1 VPEEARFAPAR
12 ARENG
17 HEDAAGGSPIS
28 PLGQR
33 PVGAGRWSRPARSGD
48 NGGMAKLSASQ
59 IYTLLLDGG
68 FSPEDAK
75 IMTAIAGAE
84 SARDV
89 GAVGDVALQT
99 DKWGPS
105 VGLFQIRTLNAE
117 RGTGSDRDIEH
128 LTGDPEAQVRAAF
141 AISDGGT
148 NFRPW
153 STFTSGS
160 YRKFLDEPLQ
170 AGVPVPAFGAAPAAA
185 GDPFAI
191 DPGLRPTEREQV
203 LDTDGD
209 GLTDDFEKLFG
220 TDVNAADTDR
230 DSLSDAYETATSH
243 TDPLS
248 ADTDSDGLSDAL
260 EVAQGGDPG
269 RAAVPAAVVAAG
281 FGGLDTLDTDQ
292 DGLSDGFERRLGTD
306 ATVAD
311 TDADSV
317 ADGTEVARGLDP
329 LSVDSD
335 GDGLTDAFPGARG
348 AAAAVPGVPGVPG
361 NGALGAADLSPDV
374 DDAAVD
380 VPDDATT

>member
-1 VPEEARFAPAR
+1 
-12 ARENG
+12 
-17 HEDAAGGSPIS
+17 
-28 PLGQR
+28 
-33 PVGAGRWSRPARSGD
+33 
-48 NGGMAKLSASQ
+48 MAKLSASQ

-148 NFRPW
+148 NFQPW

-170 AGVPVPAFGAAPAAA
+170 AGVPVPAFGGTSAADG

-191 DPGLRPTEREQV
+191 DPGVRPTLRDQV
-203 LDTDGD
+203 LDTDSD
-209 GLTDDFEKLFG
+209 GLTDDFETLFG

-230 DSLSDAYETATSH
+230 DSLSDAYETATAHS
-243 TDPLS
+243 DPLS
-248 ADTDSDGLSDAL
+248 ADTDRDGLADAL
-260 EVAQGGDPG
+260 EVARGGDAG
-269 RAAVPAAVVAAG
+269 RAAVPAAAAAAG
-281 FGGLDTLDTDQ
+281 FGGLDTLDTDA
-292 DGLSDGFERRLGTD
+292 DGLSDGYERRLGTD

-311 TDADSV
+311 TDADRV
-317 ADGTEVARGLDP
+317 ADGTEVARGLNP

-335 GDGLTDAFPGARG
+335 NDGLTDAFPGAKG
-348 AAAAVPGVPGVPG
+348 APAAVPGAPGVPG
-361 NGALGAADLSPDV
+361 NGALGDPDLSPDLAP
-374 DDAAVD
+374 DIGYADAD